1 MKFCFF
7 LFCNGLLLFHCF
19 RKMAKSLVIIF
30 LNQPSSIVFRN
41 SFYERCLQILEET
54 VEDFIFIIIQREK
67 TYPTIKYILKVS
79 NKDTRKRCE
88 VRWKL
93 ITKTPE
99 RPQWR
104 SGVVVKF
111 EPISNL
117 CLMLLLLAW
126 PGKLSWV
133 DRNVF

>member
-1 MKFCFF
+1 M
-7 LFCNGLLLFHCF
+7 
-19 RKMAKSLVIIF
+19 
-30 LNQPSSIVFRN
+30 
-41 SFYERCLQILEET
+41 
-54 VEDFIFIIIQREK
+54 EDFIFIISQREK

-79 NKDTRKRCE
+79 NEDTRKRCE

-104 SGVVVKF
+104 RSGVIVKF
-111 EPISNL
+111 GPISNL

-126 PGKLSWV
+126 PGKCKLG
-133 DRNVF
+133 R